1 MKTQR
6 SSFMEVLRD
15 RILNDDITK
24 KLVLHKN
31 KEMPEIFKSELTKH
45 EDTVKIIEQNLKAQE
60 NIVRAMTE
68 INAKYAPTRKK
79 VADLIEARN
88 EKIRSLI
95 DSFKAY
101 ENLLGK
107 AKKAVEF
114 YEKLNSNLQ
123 DLMKKVEKTMSENE
137 KEKDAVIA
145 KLATPK
151 GNLPKKFPPQ
161 CEKLRNFLILK
172 IYVIVAHIPTSVPS
186 TRPTLKDYLNAGG
199 GGQGFRPSAPA
210 GVPFNPQ
217 PHGYPMPNA
226 PHQPYNVP
234 PQVRPPQQ
242 GYHPLQ
248 PGQHQPHPHPQ
259 QPQQYPVGYPPA
271 GSYPGNYSQPGF
283 GGQNP
288 HTVPPPHTSQPAGGQ
303 NPYYAAA
310 QQNNSSVNPNDMSL
324 I

>member
-6 SSFMEVLRD
+6 STFMENLRD
-15 RILNDDITK
+15 KILNDDITK

-60 NIVRAMTE
+60 NIVKAMTE

-88 EKIRSLI
+88 EKIRGLI

-151 GNLPKKFPPQ
+151 GNLPRIFYP
-161 CEKLRNFLILK
+161 LN
-172 IYVIVAHIPTSVPS
+172 SV
-186 TRPTLKDYLNAGG
+186 KQA
-199 GGQGFRPSAPA
+199 
-210 GVPFNPQ
+210 
-217 PHGYPMPNA
+217 
-226 PHQPYNVP
+226 
-234 PQVRPPQQ
+234 
-242 GYHPLQ
+242 
-248 PGQHQPHPHPQ
+248 
-259 QPQQYPVGYPPA
+259 
-271 GSYPGNYSQPGF
+271 
-283 GGQNP
+283 
-288 HTVPPPHTSQPAGGQ
+288 
-303 NPYYAAA
+303 
-310 QQNNSSVNPNDMSL
+310 
-324 I
+324 

>member
-1 MKTQR
+1 MRKIYIENLNTVWKLQKFTLIFSFLGKVNQMKTQR
-6 SSFMEVLRD
+6 SSFMDVLRD

-151 GNLPKKFPPQ
+151 GNLPK
-161 CEKLRNFLILK
+161 NIS
-172 IYVIVAHIPTSVPS
+172 PTV
-186 TRPTLKDYLNAGG
+186 
-199 GGQGFRPSAPA
+199 
-210 GVPFNPQ
+210 
-217 PHGYPMPNA
+217 
-226 PHQPYNVP
+226 
-234 PQVRPPQQ
+234 
-242 GYHPLQ
+242 
-248 PGQHQPHPHPQ
+248 
-259 QPQQYPVGYPPA
+259 
-271 GSYPGNYSQPGF
+271 
-283 GGQNP
+283 
-288 HTVPPPHTSQPAGGQ
+288 
-303 NPYYAAA
+303 
-310 QQNNSSVNPNDMSL
+310 
-324 I
+324 

>member
-1 MKTQR
+1 MRKIYIENLNTVWKLHEFTLIFLLLGKVNQMKTQR

-151 GNLPKKFPPQ
+151 GNLPK
-161 CEKLRNFLILK
+161 NIS
-172 IYVIVAHIPTSVPS
+172 PTV
-186 TRPTLKDYLNAGG
+186 
-199 GGQGFRPSAPA
+199 
-210 GVPFNPQ
+210 
-217 PHGYPMPNA
+217 
-226 PHQPYNVP
+226 
-234 PQVRPPQQ
+234 
-242 GYHPLQ
+242 
-248 PGQHQPHPHPQ
+248 
-259 QPQQYPVGYPPA
+259 
-271 GSYPGNYSQPGF
+271 
-283 GGQNP
+283 
-288 HTVPPPHTSQPAGGQ
+288 
-303 NPYYAAA
+303 
-310 QQNNSSVNPNDMSL
+310 
-324 I
+324 